1 MEEGAEDDLGASSGR
16 QSHPNHEYEFEGV
29 VEREPVNGIDG
40 RFDDGEEGIHDPV
53 GQPLRIIGLAGAE
66 QSFQAVIRGQ
76 GEAGGVDEEF
86 AGDVEE
92 DEEEV

>member
-1 MEEGAEDDLGASSGR
+1 MIR
-16 QSHPNHEYEFEGV
+16 TPISHQHFRAGIEAV
-29 VEREPVNGIDG
+29 VVV
-40 RFDDGEEGIHDPV
+40 GESY